1 MTSVKHT
8 PIYYPMFLNI
18 SGKRC
23 TVVGGGQVAL
33 RKVEM
38 LLEFGASV
46 VVISP
51 ELCSELEQFA
61 ENGKIQVFRRTYQPG
76 DVEQAV
82 VVIAATSDTGINLAV
97 SEDARRNDTFVNV
110 VDDASISDFIV
121 PSYMRRGN
129 ITLAISTNGGSPA
142 LARKL
147 RVKLEKEFG
156 GEYARLALLVSE
168 VRSEVKQQA
177 LKVDGQAWQDAL
189 DIDTLIGLLKEGRED
204 KAKAAILNTLKVRQ
218 AG

>member
-1 MTSVKHT
+1 MTSSKHT

-61 ENGKIQVFRRTYQPG
+61 ENGKVQVFRRTYQPG

-97 SEDARRNDTFVNV
+97 SEDARRNGTLVNV

-121 PSYMRRGN
+121 PSYIRRGN
-129 ITLAISTNGGSPA
+129 ITLAISTNGSSPA
-142 LARKL
+142 LARRL

-204 KAKAAILNTLKVRQ
+204 KAKAAILRTLKVRQ